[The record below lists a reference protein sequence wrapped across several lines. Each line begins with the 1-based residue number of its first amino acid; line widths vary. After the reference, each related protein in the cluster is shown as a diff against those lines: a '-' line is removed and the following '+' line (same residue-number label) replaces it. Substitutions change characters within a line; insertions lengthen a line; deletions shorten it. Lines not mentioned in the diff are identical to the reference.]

1 MKTIIKLLIAIA
13 IVNAVVRVGMATAS
27 YYEFKDQVQQLVT
40 FGADAP
46 VGGLQDH
53 MLERA
58 SALDL
63 PIAADDVEVTRQG
76 KRTAASAAYTQ
87 PVEVFPSYEY
97 PINFQFTVEGV
108 NLGGL
113 GAAQP
118 TGKK

>member
-27 YYEFKDQVQQLVT
+27 YYEFKDQVQQMVT

-46 VGGLQDH
+46 VGELQDH

-58 SALDL
+58 TSLNL
-63 PIAADDVEVTRQG
+63 PIAAEDVEVTREG
-76 KRTAASAAYTQ
+76 KRTAASASYTQ

-97 PINFQFTVEGV
+97 PIDFQFTVEGL

-113 GAAQP
+113 GGVAQA
-118 TGKK
+118 GKK